1 MSLEISGDIKTNVP
15 QNFKGHLWMA
25 PEKRDSN
32 RKKGTANRKKG
43 TVPGT
48 PKSPG
53 NPRQCLLCGR
63 SSRAR
68 AKKTRKTGLKNM
80 RARERQ
86 SPVLWTTGAPS
97 IAPLRGA
104 SRAPNGGACG
114 PPAPRGPA
122 APRPLRGGSPR
133 WLLSRFPRARRLAGL
148 TPELPQLPDC
158 PPVIHLGGVGAIC
171 GPQSLEI
178 GNDSPTPH
186 LSPFTRP

>member
-86 SPVLWTTGAPS
+86 SPALWTTGAPS
-97 IAPLRGA
+97 IAPQRGEGQNPQGATPRHA
-104 SRAPNGGACG
+104 SR
-114 PPAPRGPA
+114 
-122 APRPLRGGSPR
+122 GSPG
-133 WLLSRFPRARRLAGL
+133 PRASPSPQGL
-148 TPELPQLPDC
+148 TQQPVFQKGKGAEARRACPTTPTAPESP
-158 PPVIHLGGVGAIC
+158 AS
-171 GPQSLEI
+171 GPFGLRRR
-178 GNDSPTPH
+178 DS
-186 LSPFTRP
+186 RPSEP